1 MGIKVYNGAA
11 WESVVADSA
20 VKLQTA
26 RTINGVSFDGTK
38 NITVADSTKLPLAGG
53 TMTGQLVISN
63 VGDVS
68 LSNNTGAALIIGS
81 PTGAHIEFDNNEIAA
96 KASATTATTL
106 NLQNAGGNTAIG
118 NTSGTIA
125 LIGKVTAASGI
136 TANITGNVTGS
147 SGSCTGNAASATKLQ
162 TARTINGVSF
172 NGTANITIADST
184 KLPLA
189 GGTMTGTITS
199 RAITPSANNTYALGT
214 SSYKWSS
221 VYATTFYGA
230 LSGNVT
236 GNVSGSSGS
245 CTGNA
250 ATATRLQ
257 TARTINGVSFNGSAN
272 ITVYDSTKL
281 PLAGG
286 TMTGNITI
294 PATGGAWI
302 NGKSAAPIQQD
313 MGTNTSSY
321 FPIIRQKQS
330 TVTYNIGGL
339 NNQFGIYMYK
349 NTTTENRTDA
359 SFKMDSSGNITATG
373 TFTAS
378 KVYNAVYNDYAECF
392 NNSNL
397 IYKEVLHRI
406 VEIDDNECVRLA
418 NKNSHRVIGVVS
430 DSYGHLLGGLEEDI
444 ENGSKIPVGLA
455 GTLYVYTLD
464 EIDITN
470 IGKFVCADNNG
481 YATIANRNN
490 EGTIVGKIIG
500 FNKEYHQYKVL
511 LILK

>member
-1 MGIKVYNGAA
+1 MGIKIYNGAS
-11 WESVVADSA
+11 WESLIADSA
-20 VKLQTA
+20 IKLQTA
-26 RTINGVSFDGTK
+26 RTINGVAFDGTK

-53 TMTGQLVISN
+53 TMTGQLVVRDI
-63 VGDVS
+63 GDVS
-68 LSNNTGAALIIGS
+68 LSNNTGAALIIGN

-96 KASATTATTL
+96 KASATTASIL
-106 NLQNAGGNTAIG
+106 NIQIEGGNTIIG
-118 NTSGTIA
+118 NDSGSIS
-125 LIGKVTAASGI
+125 LRGKVSASGGI
-136 TANITGNVTGS
+136 TA
-147 SGSCTGNAASATKLQ
+147 
-162 TARTINGVSF
+162 
-172 NGTANITIADST
+172 
-184 KLPLA
+184 
-189 GGTMTGTITS
+189 
-199 RAITPSANNTYALGT
+199 
-214 SSYKWSS
+214 
-221 VYATTFYGA
+221 
-230 LSGNVT
+230 NVT
-236 GNVSGSSGS
+236 GNVTGSSGS

-257 TARTINGVSFNGSAN
+257 TARTINGVSFNGTAN

-281 PLAGG
+281 PLSGG

-294 PATGGAWI
+294 PATAMSWI
-302 NGKSAAPIQQD
+302 AGKNSAPIQQD

-349 NTTTENRTDA
+349 NTTTANRTDA

-430 DSYGHLLGGLEEDI
+430 DSYGHLLGGSEEDI